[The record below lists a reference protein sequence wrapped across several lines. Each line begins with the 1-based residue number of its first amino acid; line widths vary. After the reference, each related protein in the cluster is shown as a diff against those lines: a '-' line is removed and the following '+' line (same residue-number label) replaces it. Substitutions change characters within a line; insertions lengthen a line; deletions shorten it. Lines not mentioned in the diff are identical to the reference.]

1 VTPGRGLAT
10 AAALVCAA
18 AVAGC
23 GLGPGPSSEG
33 TATLTVT
40 RDYGSKTLVDEAEN
54 DPPSSETVIRFL
66 DREAEITTRY
76 GGRFVQSIDG
86 LAGAESGGR
95 PHDWFFYVNG
105 IESAV
110 GSAEV
115 HVHGGD
121 RIWWDYR
128 DWTDAM
134 RVPAVVGSW
143 PEPFAQASA
152 EGDHRPVR
160 VECLAGGSACE
171 TAANRLADAGVE
183 AAVERGKG
191 GGPRSTAALRLLVG
205 RWSDVRDDREV
216 DELRGGPATTG
227 VFATF
232 KGPTDGAYHLIALD
246 PTATPVRD
254 LGPGAGLVAAL
265 RSGEGMPTWIVTGS
279 GTSAVRRAASSLDA
293 VALRDRYAVAA
304 PVQAPPVALPLQP
317 GEAG

>member
-1 VTPGRGLAT
+1 MTVGRGLA
-10 AAALVCAA
+10 AAAVLVCAA

-23 GLGPGPSSEG
+23 GLGSGPSSEG

-40 RDYGSKTLVDEAEN
+40 RDYGSKTLVDEAET

-86 LAGAESGGR
+86 LAGTQSGGR
-95 PHDWFFYVNG
+95 RHDWFFYVNG
-105 IESAV
+105 IWSAV
-110 GSAEV
+110 GSADV

-152 EGDHRPVR
+152 EGEHRPVR
-160 VECLAGGSACE
+160 IECLAGGSACE

-183 AAVERGKG
+183 SSVERGE
-191 GGPRSTAALRLLVG
+191 GGPRSTGAPRLLVG
-205 RWSDVRDDREV
+205 RWSEVRDDRTV
-216 DELRGGPATTG
+216 DQLRGGPAATG

-254 LGPGAGLVAAL
+254 LGPNAGLVAAL
-265 RSGEGMPTWIVTGS
+265 EGGDQPAWIVTGS
-279 GTSAVRRAASSLDA
+279 GRSAVRRAAGSLDA

-317 GEAG
+317 DGAG